1 MSLLARLLGQ
11 TRDDRDAARP
21 LWHRVVEIAREKE
34 WYATCGVADSVPG
47 RFDMITLV
55 LSLVLLRMEREE
67 ALIQPSVWLTE
78 LFVDDM
84 DGQLRESGVGDLVV
98 GKHIGKL
105 MGTLGGR
112 LGAYREGLE
121 AGEEVFAAAL
131 ARNKRT
137 TLVGEPTAGLA
148 AVQRLVKLPEGH
160 GLWMTY
166 ARYLKADD
174 QPLHE
179 QGLMPDDPVD
189 IPVTPFDAPAPAP
202 NAVDPL
208 LSHAVKAFE
217 IWKGK

>member
-131 ARNKRT
+131 ARNM
-137 TLVGEPTAGLA
+137 TLTEGSDPHPLARRARAFAAGLA
-148 AVQRLVKLPEGH
+148 LVP
-160 GLWMTY
+160 
-166 ARYLKADD
+166 ADRV
-174 QPLHE
+174 L
-179 QGLMPDDPVD
+179 
-189 IPVTPFDAPAPAP
+189 AA
-202 NAVDPL
+202 
-208 LSHAVKAFE
+208 E
-217 IWKGK
+217 IGQ